1 MPTDHDATE
10 HPELA
15 PDPAVAA
22 PKPGPAPDHTD
33 ATTAAAQPDG
43 EAMLREWEG
52 LPPDSLILV
61 PSFNPPPMRTPDHAW
76 AMRVNAVGIVGDDD
90 PDQRGEV
97 DVFAG
102 SWVDETP
109 ASGLYDGDLV
119 VRLTQPTNPGTNP
132 SRDPAVDVEMVL
144 AHHGQWQRVGC
155 WRGLD
160 DNWPHLV
167 APTAHAVMGLHT
179 ELVEA
184 AGRCDGASPAASPPV
199 GMSSRGGGL
208 VGLLEAGLVTPG
220 EEFVWDR
227 RHHGVRHLVRVRAD
241 GALALADGRVYA
253 SPTAATTALGGV
265 NQGGWTV
272 FKRVSDGRTLAEL
285 RAEAHGRRKN

>member
-1 MPTDHDATE
+1 
-10 HPELA
+10 
-15 PDPAVAA
+15 
-22 PKPGPAPDHTD
+22 
-33 ATTAAAQPDG
+33 
-43 EAMLREWEG
+43 
-52 LPPDSLILV
+52 
-61 PSFNPPPMRTPDHAW
+61 
-76 AMRVNAVGIVGDDD
+76 GDDD

-119 VRLTQPTNPGTNP
+119 VRLTPPTNPTDP
-132 SRDPAVDVEMVL
+132 SGDNAVDVEMVL

-160 DNWPHLV
+160 DTWPQLV
-167 APTAHAVMGLHT
+167 APTANAVMGLHA
-179 ELVEA
+179 ELGEA
-184 AGRCDGASPAASPPV
+184 AGRCDGVSSAVSPPV
-199 GMSSRGGGL
+199 GMSSRGGL
-208 VGLLEAGLVTPG
+208 AGLLEAGLVAPG
-220 EEFVWDR
+220 DEFVWDR
-227 RHHGVRHLVRVRAD
+227 CHHGVRHLVRVRAD

-285 RAEAHGRRKN
+285 RTEAHGRRTN